1 MRKELTMKLTLQ
13 TTLAD
18 ILSASIL
25 ELPETPDLHS
35 QLVTAAYKLMI
46 PISRE
51 NLLEDLQAE
60 CDDEYDGPLNHWVK
74 ANPDRISD
82 LLDLWQTY
90 KDNGADH
97 WQALYQVLN
106 EL

>member
-1 MRKELTMKLTLQ
+1 MKLTLQ
-13 TTLAD
+13 TTLAE

-25 ELPETPDLHS
+25 ELPETTDLHS

-60 CDDEYDGPLNHWVK
+60 CDDEDNIFLRHWVET
-74 ANPDRISD
+74 NPDRIPD

-90 KDNGADH
+90 KDNGAEH
-97 WQALYQVLN
+97 WQALYQALN